1 MDNQL
6 QSPQTTSLSDTDAI
20 NHFKAALGEG
30 KNWYIA
36 LLEAIGLWTT
46 AEEMHEGRHYRYLIC
61 DEAFDWLVL
70 AERLCATVD
79 GLLPQEEKEA
89 LLFYNEPPLKLPAE
103 EFEKIIGHSK
113 YCQYLN
119 YFYGIIVEQA
129 LIQAVQEEV
138 RKERQSSGYTKES
151 ERTNEVYLRIYDE
164 TQTNLLKEFRQE
176 RGYAQIPA
184 ISLMEMKEFTYWLFK
199 YRIKHCDKARVASD
213 TKKGLDQLKRQQKR
227 KKIRLDYGAG

>member
-1 MDNQL
+1 LDNQL
-6 QSPQTTSLSDTDAI
+6 QSPQTTSLSDTEAI
-20 NHFKAALGEG
+20 AHLKAALASG
-30 KNWYIA
+30 KHWYLA

-46 AEEMHEGRHYRYLIC
+46 SEEMHNRRHYRYLIC

-70 AERLCATVD
+70 AERLCAAVD

-89 LLFYNEPPLKLPAE
+89 LLFYNEPPLKLSPE

-119 YFYGIIVEQA
+119 YLYGIIVEQA

-184 ISLMEMKEFTYWLFK
+184 ISLMEIKEFTYWLFK

-227 KKIRLDYGAG
+227 KRIRLDYRLS